1 MIMGQVRKAGLVGYT
16 SPGQQPYLQQEPVI
30 VLCSLVNPSAIISE
44 QGSFMPRKPTTRY
57 VCSNCGAIASAW
69 AGRCAQCGEWNTL
82 QEETAIV
89 SNASGASVGK
99 TLTTEPVDKLVLHDQ
114 ARLQSGIA
122 EVDSIFGGGIV
133 AGSVNL
139 LAGQPGIGKSTLLL
153 QLAYAVAAH
162 APVLYISAEES
173 AHQVGM
179 RARRLGSVR
188 PELQFASSTS
198 SDDIAA
204 TIAAGSYKLVIID
217 SIQTV
222 TCAGVASAAGTV
234 SQITNSTHVLSSA
247 AKHRDT
253 AIILVG
259 HVTKEGVIAGPKVL
273 EHVVDVVLQ
282 LEGDRYGGFKVLRA
296 IKNRFGS
303 TNEAGIFEMV
313 ESGLK
318 PVSNP
323 SAALLAERQVSDGSV
338 VLATLEGTRP
348 LLVEVQA
355 LVNKT
360 SYGYPK
366 RAASGIDL
374 NRVNL
379 LVAML
384 ERRTKLNLAEQDIYI
399 NIVGG
404 MRITEPAADLAV
416 CMAIGSA
423 TKGLQLK
430 QNAVVFGEVGLSGEV
445 RHVPFA
451 DKRILE
457 AKKLGFDAA
466 IGPRS
471 GGEKKLAMLHGVPD
485 VRTAL
490 NQFLEKD

>member
-1 MIMGQVRKAGLVGYT
+1 MAKKQL
-16 SPGQQPYLQQEPVI
+16 
-30 VLCSLVNPSAIISE
+30 
-44 QGSFMPRKPTTRY
+44 TRY
-57 VCSNCGAIASAW
+57 VCQNCGAMTSAW
-69 AGRCAQCGEWNTL
+69 AGRCTQCGEWNTL
-82 QEETAIV
+82 QEEVAITTSTEAIASAGSV
-89 SNASGASVGK
+89 LKPESVDMLLTQDHPRLTSNLSD
-99 TLTTEPVDKLVLHDQ
+99 VDAIL
-114 ARLQSGIA
+114 
-122 EVDSIFGGGIV
+122 GGGLV

-153 QLAYAVAAH
+153 QLAYAVASH
-162 APVLYISAEES
+162 VPVLYVSAEES
-173 AHQVGM
+173 AHQVSL
-179 RARRLGSVR
+179 RAARLGAVR
-188 PELQFASSTS
+188 PELQLATSTRT
-198 SDDIAA
+198 DDIVS
-204 TIAAGSYKLVIID
+204 TIATGKYKLVIVD

-222 TCAGVASAAGTV
+222 SCEGVSSAAGTV
-234 SQITNSTHVLSSA
+234 SQITNSTHLLTAA
-247 AKHRDT
+247 AKQTDT
-253 AIILVG
+253 ALVLVG
-259 HVTKEGVIAGPKVL
+259 HVTKEGSIAGPKIL

-296 IKNRFGS
+296 VKNRFGS
-303 TNEAGIFEMV
+303 TSEAGIFEMV
-313 ESGLK
+313 DTGLK
-318 PVSNP
+318 AVENP
-323 SAALLAERQVSDGSV
+323 SAALLAERQVSDGSI
-338 VLATLEGTRP
+338 VLATMEGTRP

-384 ERRTKLNLAEQDIYI
+384 ERRTKLNLADQDIYV

-423 TKGLQLK
+423 AKGLQLK
-430 QNAVVFGEVGLSGEV
+430 ANAVVFGEVGLSGEV

-451 DKRILE
+451 DKRVAE

-466 IGPRS
+466 IGPVQRT
-471 GGEKKLAMLHGVPD
+471 GKKPALLHQVPD

>member
-1 MIMGQVRKAGLVGYT
+1 MAKRQ
-16 SPGQQPYLQQEPVI
+16 
-30 VLCSLVNPSAIISE
+30 SAR
-44 QGSFMPRKPTTRY
+44 F
-57 VCSNCGAIASAW
+57 VCSNCGAVTSAW
-69 AGRCAQCGEWNTL
+69 AGRCSQCGEWNTL
-82 QEETAIV
+82 QEEIEV
-89 SNASGASVGK
+89 PSEISGIAQGGK
-99 TLTTEPVDKLVLHDQ
+99 ALKTEAVDKLVLHDQ
-114 ARLQSGIA
+114 PRLRTGIK
-122 EVDSIFGGGIV
+122 EVDDIFGGGVV

-139 LAGQPGIGKSTLLL
+139 VAGQPGIGKSTLLL
-153 QLAYAVAAH
+153 QLAYAVAAKE
-162 APVLYISAEES
+162 PVLYVSAEES

-179 RARRLGSVR
+179 RAQRLGAVR
-188 PELQFASSTS
+188 PELQFANSTS
-198 SDDIAA
+198 TDDIAA
-204 TIAAGSYKLVIID
+204 TIAGGNYKLVIVD
-217 SIQTV
+217 SVQTI
-222 TCAGVASAAGTV
+222 TCEAISSAAGTV
-234 SQITNSTHVLSSA
+234 SQITNSTHLLTAA
-247 AKHRDT
+247 AKQTST
-253 AIILVG
+253 AVILVG
-259 HVTKEGVIAGPKVL
+259 HVTKEGAIAGPKVL

-303 TNEAGIFEMV
+303 TSEAGIFEMV
-313 ESGLK
+313 ENGLQ

-323 SAALLAERQVSDGSV
+323 SAALLAERQVSDGSI

-355 LVNKT
+355 LVNRT
-360 SYGYPK
+360 NYGYPK

-379 LVAML
+379 LIAML

-423 TKGLQLK
+423 AKGLQLK

-451 DKRILE
+451 EKRIAE
-457 AKKLGFDAA
+457 AKKLGFEAG
-466 IGPRS
+466 IGPLQKT
-471 GGEKKLAMLHGVPD
+471 GKKLPLLHGVPD
-485 VRTAL
+485 IRTAL